1 MTELSQSTD
10 RSVLLSGCRVLLID
24 DEAIFQ
30 EGLEMVLENRL
41 GLEVAGKARTEKE
54 ALAKAKE
61 LEADLILLDV
71 HLGNENGIHIARRL
85 LEKRPEEK
93 IIMLSSDVDPLRID
107 EALMVGVMGYVFKK
121 NLVEELKTAI
131 ETVLDGSRYLC
142 SEGNDS
148 LLKSYR
154 RLRDP
159 QAGPSLVGLSPR
171 EREVLRMLAEGLL
184 TKEIAD
190 RLGVSVKSAETYRSR
205 LMKKLQLFTVAE
217 LARFALRE
225 GLVD

>member
-1 MTELSQSTD
+1 
-10 RSVLLSGCRVLLID
+10 
-24 DEAIFQ
+24 
-30 EGLEMVLENRL
+30 MVLENRL